1 MIKMTTVI
9 FLTVRV
15 GSTRL
20 PRKALLE
27 INGKPVIEHL
37 IDRLKL
43 AKLADKIVLCTTVN
57 PEDKVL
63 IEIAKKN
70 KIGSFRGSEEDKID
84 RYYHAALHFKVD
96 KVMVV
101 DGDDIFCDPHYIDSI
116 IQTLKETNAD
126 YVTYRGLPLG
136 ITAHGIK
143 FEALKK
149 VWELKEGVAE
159 VWGGYFTETGLFN
172 VVILEPEDDFRYP
185 DIRMT
190 LDYPEDFQ
198 FFKEIFAR
206 LYRPG
211 EIFTL
216 QEIITLLKK
225 NPQIM
230 MINSILQEKYMKRI
244 ETQKNIKLK
253 THR

>member
-1 MIKMTTVI
+1 MTNAI
-9 FLTVRV
+9 FLTVRI

-27 INGKPVIEHL
+27 IKGKTVIEHL

-43 AKLADKIVLCTTVN
+43 AKLADKIVLCTTIN
-57 PEDKVL
+57 SEDKIL
-63 IEIAKKN
+63 TEIAKKN
-70 KIGSFRGSEEDKID
+70 KIDFFQGSEEDKID
-84 RYYHAALHFKVD
+84 RYYHAALYFKIN
-96 KVMVV
+96 KVIIV
-101 DGDDIFCDPHYIDSI
+101 DGDDIFCDPYHIDKI
-116 IQTLKETNAD
+116 IQTLKKTNAD
-126 YVTYRGLPLG
+126 YITYRGLPLG

-149 VWELKEGVAE
+149 VWELKDGVAE
-159 VWGGYFTETGLFN
+159 VWGGYFTETGLFK
-172 VVILEPEDDFRYP
+172 VSILEPEYEFKYP

-198 FFKEIFAR
+198 FFKEIFDR
-206 LYRPG
+206 LYKPG

-225 NPQIM
+225 TPQIM
-230 MINSILQEKYMKRI
+230 KINSSLQEKYMKRI
-244 ETQKNIKLK
+244 EAQKNIKLK
-253 THR
+253 MHR